1 MKFLFALLVV
11 CFLFTRSGWSQGKPT
26 QIMLLGCA
34 HLRQMYNKDNPNTDV
49 LTAKRQQEL
58 ADLISRI
65 RKFQP
70 DLIVVERVPE
80 GQASLDSTYALYVN
94 NKLQLADME
103 DGRGE
108 EYQIGFALG
117 KQLGLKRI
125 VGVNAPG
132 GTSQSILSN
141 GQNIKLYQEEGVQM
155 RNLSTA
161 KQTELDNGK
170 LSLTEYIT
178 YINQPAITQKIHH
191 LRYVMPARVTNG
203 HFTNPDAM
211 VDTAFVNPRYIGAEL
226 TSIFKNRDYKIYSN
240 IVTTQMAQQSKKVLV
255 IIGAAHIG
263 SLQSIFRD
271 DPAFQLVPATNYLG
285 KMRVAS
291 SAVQQHTL
299 FSERG

>member
-11 CFLFTRSGWSQGKPT
+11 CFLFPRSGWSQEKPT
-26 QIMLLGCA
+26 QIMLLGCD
-34 HLRQMYNKDNPNTDV
+34 HLRQTYKKDNPNTDV
-49 LTAKRQQEL
+49 FTARRQQEL

-80 GQASLDSTYALYVN
+80 GQAALDSTYALYVA

-108 EYQIGFALG
+108 EYQLGFALG

-141 GQNIKLYQEEGVQM
+141 GQNIDLYKEEGVQM
-155 RNLSTA
+155 RTFSKA
-161 KQTELDNGK
+161 KQEELASGK
-170 LSLTEYIT
+170 LTLTEYFT
-178 YINQPAITQKIHH
+178 FLNQPAVTQMIYH
-191 LRYVMPARVTNG
+191 LRYITPARVTNG

-226 TSIFKNRDYKIYSN
+226 TSVFKNRDYKIYSN
-240 IVTTQMAQQSKKVLV
+240 IVTTQMAEKAKRVLV
-255 IIGAAHIG
+255 LIGGAHIG

-271 DPAFQLVPATNYLG
+271 DPAYQLVPATTYLG
-285 KMRVAS
+285 KTRVS
-291 SAVQQHTL
+291 TSAVQ
-299 FSERG
+299 